1 MLLPVQREPFPQ
13 VSGGPAPMQNVKFDN
28 LTFARFIAA
37 LLIVFHHSPTVL
49 QDAALV
55 PPAWL
60 RLFFKNGYVG
70 VTFFFILSGFVIAAS
85 SFERLRTPSLRA
97 TGLFYARRVIRIV
110 PVWLFLSL
118 PFILPPLFAWPIP
131 SSLVQFLTFTQAWS
145 SDVHVA
151 FGYLAVAWTLSCEMF
166 FYALFPLAAII
177 MGRLQ
182 DRYRHAGATLILVA
196 ILVPLGG
203 YLLFAFDPTMAAFGY
218 MDPNGPHRWL
228 YRNPALRFA
237 EFLLGIGLYLCFQ
250 QYYEYLR
257 KARFLWIWLAVLMA
271 SLGVVAA
278 VMFNF
283 PIGAP
288 TLTLAYIVPFG
299 LIVFALAALQVNEKP
314 VAIRWPALL
323 LLGEASYS
331 LYLVHQQFGLL
342 NYMAPFESGVSL
354 RNLAVA
360 IALTVMVSI
369 GLYKLIEQPARS
381 ALNRRLARFE
391 RSPRSAE

>member
-1 MLLPVQREPFPQ
+1 
-13 VSGGPAPMQNVKFDN
+13 MQNVKFDN

-37 LLIVFHHSPTVL
+37 LLIVFHHSPTIL
-49 QDAALV
+49 QDPALV
-55 PPAWL
+55 SPASL

-97 TGLFYARRVIRIV
+97 TGLFFARRVIRII
-110 PVWLFLSL
+110 PVWLLLSL

-131 SSLVQFLTFTQAWS
+131 GSLVQFLTFTQAWS

-166 FYALFPLAAII
+166 FYALFPLTAII

-182 DRYRHAGATLILVA
+182 DRYRHAGAALIVVA
-196 ILVPLGG
+196 ILVPACA
-203 YLLFAFDPTMAAFGY
+203 YLAFVFDPTLAALGY

-237 EFLLGIGLYLCFQ
+237 EFLLGIGLFLCFH
-250 QYYEYLR
+250 QYYEILR
-257 KARFLWIWLAVLMA
+257 KARHLWVWLAFLIA
-271 SLGVVAA
+271 SLCTVAA

-299 LIVFALAALQVNEKP
+299 LIVFAFAAIEVNEKSI
-314 VAIRWPALL
+314 AIHWPALL

-342 NYMAPFESGVSL
+342 NYMAPFESGVSV
-354 RNLAVA
+354 RNLVVA

-369 GLYKLIEQPARS
+369 GLYKLVEKPARS

-391 RSPRSAE
+391 AA